1 MYQYHLGPP
10 LPKPRWPP
18 CSWRSPSRRP
28 TSERSNFNDLVS
40 WFFFWKNWR
49 VSFAK
54 LIIGT
59 QKILEFFFIWHEV
72 TYGKCDYLHHIPI
85 CIRPFSLP
93 ERTLRGVSRVDFQ
106 FEGGCDVEMLGSDK
120 TSHQKAWF
128 WEIRTWTSSPSEKI
142 CHSINQNSLKLPLA
156 PFCSAKTTH
165 N

>member
-1 MYQYHLGPP
+1 MYQYHLDT
-10 LPKPRWPP
+10 
-18 CSWRSPSRRP
+18 PSQ
-28 TSERSNFNDLVS
+28 TSVTSMQLEISKSTTDLRTEQLQ
-40 WFFFWKNWR
+40 WFGKLVFFLEKLKGI
-49 VSFAK
+49 FAK
-54 LIIGT
+54 LILGT

-72 TYGKCDYLHHIPI
+72 TYGKWDYLHHIPI